1 MTLRLLAL
9 ACASLALIACN
20 APGNASGQPA
30 SAQDDQSQAASP
42 AAAEP
47 ATSNSRPFAS
57 PEIATFDQP
66 WAMAFLP
73 DGRLLVTAQR
83 GAPKLVDV
91 ARRKVGDLTGATEVA
106 SGGHG
111 GSGGTAPARER

>member
-30 SAQDDQSQAASP
+30 SAQDAQSQAASP

-47 ATSNSRPFAS
+47 ATSNSRPSAS
-57 PEIATFDQP
+57 TAIATFDET
-66 WAMAFLP
+66 WALAFLP
-73 DGRLLVTAQR
+73 DGRLPGTEKR
-83 GAPKLVDV
+83 GALTLVDV
-91 ARRKVGDLTGATEVA
+91 ARGKVGHREGVPEGAY
-106 SGGHG
+106 GGQ
-111 GSGGTAPARER
+111 

>member
-30 SAQDDQSQAASP
+30 SAQDDQYQAASP

-47 ATSNSRPFAS
+47 ATSNSSPFAS
-57 PEIATFDQP
+57 TEIAPFDEP
-66 WAMAFLP
+66 WASAFLP
-73 DGRLLVTAQR
+73 DGRLLGTQKRATPTQD
-83 GAPKLVDV
+83 GV
-91 ARRKVGDLTGATEVA
+91 ATRPQPPTRPPPTHSPTPL
-106 SGGHG
+106 
-111 GSGGTAPARER
+111 PPPPPPP